1 MVAVSSEFKLPDAD
15 ATETLGR
22 CLAVSLPSTHGGGA
36 VVYLQ
41 GELGTGKTT
50 IARSLLHALGVTG
63 KVRSPTY
70 TLIDNYVLPSLTCV
84 HIDLYRVQSLS
95 EVEELGIRDL
105 VGPGSLMLI
114 EWPEKG
120 EGAIPKADLRLVLAY
135 DDAAR
140 QVSIL
145 PQTPLGL
152 AWSSKL
158 LQDDSLSPY
167 VSNLT

>member
-1 MVAVSSEFKLPDAD
+1 MVAVSLEFKLPDAD

-22 CLAVSLPSTHGGGA
+22 SLALSLPSTHGGGA
-36 VVYLQ
+36 VVYLH

-50 IARSLLHALGVTG
+50 TVRSLLHALGVAG

-70 TLIDNYVLPSLTCV
+70 TLIDTYVLPSLTCV

-105 VGPGSLMLI
+105 AGPASLMLI

-120 EGAIPKADLRLVLAY
+120 EGAIPRADLMLALAY

-140 QVSIL
+140 QVSLL
-145 PQTPLGL
+145 PQTALGL

-158 LQDDSLSPY
+158 LQDDSLRPY